1 MGCKHIQ
8 ILFGL
13 LLFLSLPAWSQ
24 SLVEDAKAP
33 LNLGDEEGVFTETIK
48 VIGQSKK
55 IFVLSNNNQLL
66 GQGDFIS
73 VALNNQLAARA
84 VVAKTHE
91 GQAGIK
97 IIKIYSLAQWTLLRK
112 GIEVQIIRGDDSMFG
127 KKVAQKTEPTEE
139 APKIKTEE
147 DLFSLK
153 DVDDSGDLEDDSKRH
168 IKPDNLVSFGVGFL
182 DAPLPDVNGGGA
194 RANQFTGTWGYQFAD
209 NWFGEFSYSAAAFEG
224 YPAAN
229 AVVGVTTVTGRLKYN
244 FKGPL
249 YTFFMPY
256 IGFRSQTIDTDA
268 GTTGNPVTDQQEL
281 QIVSELQKVGPVFG
295 VTFLRRLVPGWF
307 LKADLGTDILNVGA
321 AIEF

>member
-1 MGCKHIQ
+1 M
-8 ILFGL
+8 ILTFL
-13 LLFLSLPAWSQ
+13 LLFLSLASWSQ
-24 SLVEDAKAP
+24 SLIEDAKSP
-33 LNLGDEEGVFTETIK
+33 LNLGDEEGTFLETIK

-55 IFVLSNNNQLL
+55 IFVLTNNNQLL

-73 VALNNQLAARA
+73 LALNNKLAARA
-84 VVAKTHE
+84 VVAKTYD

-97 IIKIYSLAQWTLLRK
+97 IIKIYSLTQWTLLKR
-112 GIEVQIIRGDDSMFG
+112 GLEVQIIRGDDSMFG
-127 KKVAQKTEPTEE
+127 KKVAEKIAPTEE

-147 DLFSLK
+147 DLFSVK
-153 DVDDSGDLEDDSKRH
+153 DLDDSGDLEDDSKRH
-168 IKPDNLVSFGVGFL
+168 IKPDNVVSVAVGFL
-182 DAPLPDVNGGGA
+182 DAPLPDLNGGGA
-194 RANQFTGTWGYQFAD
+194 RANQFTGTWAYQFAD
-209 NWFGEFSYSAAAFEG
+209 NWFGEFSYSAAAFDG

-268 GTTGNPVTDQQEL
+268 GTTGNPVIDQREL
-281 QIVSELQKVGPVFG
+281 EIVSELQKVGPVFG

-307 LKADLGTDILNVGA
+307 LKADLGTDVLNVGA